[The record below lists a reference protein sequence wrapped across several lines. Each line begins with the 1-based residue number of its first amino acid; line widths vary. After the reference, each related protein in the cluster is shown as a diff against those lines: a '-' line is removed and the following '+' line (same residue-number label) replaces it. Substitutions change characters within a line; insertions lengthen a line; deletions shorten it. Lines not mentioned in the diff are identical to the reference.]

1 MESRW
6 CCSYSFKI
14 NYFSYCGTP
23 DRPSDLKAY
32 QRTSMPQIHYFL
44 GKEGTM
50 GGAEDRG
57 GGGRVKGMF
66 NVSCLSVST

>member
-1 MESRW
+1 
-6 CCSYSFKI
+6 
-14 NYFSYCGTP
+14 
-23 DRPSDLKAY
+23 
-32 QRTSMPQIHYFL
+32 MPQIHYFL